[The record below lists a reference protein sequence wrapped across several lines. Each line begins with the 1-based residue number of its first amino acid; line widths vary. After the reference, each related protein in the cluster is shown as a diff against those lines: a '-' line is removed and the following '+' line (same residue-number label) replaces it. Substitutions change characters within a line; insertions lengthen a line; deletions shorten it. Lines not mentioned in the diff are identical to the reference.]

1 MTVAIMYI
9 FRRILLNLLAMNKK
23 QPEWVPKFTEVGF
36 EVVPIPAAVYAA
48 LVADHRR
55 LEAGRSAE
63 SCPRGVINC
72 EVISSNDDIQE
83 STLREEHRTFM
94 MTPRYLSNRTIFPL
108 LDVSFSVD
116 R

>member
-1 MTVAIMYI
+1 MTVTIIYI

-23 QPEWVPKFTEVGF
+23 QPEWVPMFTEVGF
-36 EVVPIPAAVYAA
+36 EVIPIPAAVYAA

-72 EVISSNDDIQE
+72 EVISSDDDIQE

-94 MTPRYLSNRTIFPL
+94 MTPRYLANRTICWMFHFP
-108 LDVSFSVD
+108 
-116 R
+116 